1 MRYILNI
8 IYVVDTDYLT
18 GKKGKNLVFFQWLQI
33 KSQKLKNLNSQ
44 TKRDHASGDFN
55 NKN

>member
-18 GKKGKNLVFFQWLQI
+18 GKKGKNLVFFLLLQI

>member
-8 IYVVDTDYLT
+8 IYVVETDYLT

-44 TKRDHASGDFN
+44 TKRDHA
-55 NKN
+55 